1 MSNVY
6 VVVNKSNGEP
16 ASRTAVFSRQEARDL
31 KNTIASR
38 RSISTRSLKIVRYSP
53 DSVVR

>member
-16 ASRTAVFSRQEARDL
+16 AIRTAVFSRQEARDL

-38 RSISTRSLKIVRYSP
+38 RGISTRILKIVRYSP
-53 DSVVR
+53 DTVVR